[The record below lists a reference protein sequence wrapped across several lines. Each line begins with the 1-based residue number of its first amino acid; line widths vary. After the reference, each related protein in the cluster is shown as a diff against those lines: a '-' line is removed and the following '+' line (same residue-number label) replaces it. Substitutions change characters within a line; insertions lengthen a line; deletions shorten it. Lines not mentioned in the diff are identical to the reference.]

1 MTEYGAIK
9 ELSIEYPGEY
19 HKQREAKDIAIRAIK
34 ENLEYRKLGTLEELR
49 EAKELSIVNCG
60 RYAKYRD
67 YDIINK
73 WWVRKLTIEVGG
85 NEIEFDSLEEAKSYI
100 DDLYVV

>member
-1 MTEYGAIK
+1 M
-9 ELSIEYPGEY
+9 
-19 HKQREAKDIAIRAIK
+19 R
-34 ENLEYRKLGTLEELR
+34 
-49 EAKELSIVNCG
+49 
-60 RYAKYRD
+60 YRD

-100 DDLYVV
+100 DDLYNIYGGK